1 MTLPR
6 VRFAP
11 SPTGYLHVGGLR
23 TALYNYLFAKKH
35 GGTFVLRI
43 EDTDQTRLVE
53 GAVKNLIEV
62 LEWAGL
68 TPDESPELNGKGGG
82 AFGPYVQSKR
92 LEIYKRHCEILVKS
106 GNAYHCF
113 STAEELEEVR
123 KLQQKQG
130 LQPKYNRK
138 WLPESLGG
146 SAPESEI
153 KRRLDAGEPH
163 AIRMKVPDNRIIK
176 VEDIVRGTVEFASET
191 IDDQVLMKSD
201 GFPTY
206 HLANVVDDHLMQIT
220 HVIRGE
226 EWLSSTPKHVLLYE
240 FFGAAA
246 EPQDNWAPPLFA
258 HLPLLLNPDR
268 TKLSKRQGDVAVEDY
283 RAKGYS
289 KEALINF
296 VALLGWNEGG
306 GSEQEIFSMDEL
318 VEKFSLEHVG
328 KSGAVFNIE
337 KLDWVE
343 QQHIKRSTDAVLAA
357 KIKPMLLD
365 ALKNKS
371 AELPVE
377 VITGDLYL
385 EQVAAQMKERVN
397 FISEFITFS
406 SYFFFEP
413 ETYEPEA
420 VKKRWT
426 PETNA
431 LLTEFGLQLEAVQ
444 PFAAAEIEAALKTFA
459 ESKGLKPAALVH
471 PLRLSTTGTSF
482 GPSLYHLME
491 IIGKDACMRRIK
503 RAALRIT
510 ADAVPS

>member
-1 MTLPR
+1 MSDTKIR

-35 GGTFVLRI
+35 HGTFVLRI
-43 EDTDQTRLVE
+43 EDTDQTRLVD
-53 GAVKNLIEV
+53 GAVKNL
-62 LEWAGL
+62 LDALDWAGIA
-68 TPDESPELNGKGGG
+68 PDESPTHGGD
-82 AFGPYVQSKR
+82 FGSYTQSER
-92 LEIYKRHCEILVKS
+92 LDIYKHYSDTLVAAGK
-106 GNAYHCF
+106 AYPCF

-138 WLPESLGG
+138 WLPESMGG
-146 SAPESEI
+146 TMPQSEI
-153 KRRLDAGEPH
+153 QKRLDAGDAH
-163 AIRMKVPDNRIIK
+163 VIRMKVPDNRT
-176 VEDIVRGTVEFASET
+176 VRFEDAVRGTIEFDAAT

-201 GFPTY
+201 NFPTY
-206 HLANVVDDHLMQIT
+206 HLANVVDDHLMHIT

-240 FFGAAA
+240 FFGWTM
-246 EPQDNWAPPLFA
+246 PVFA

-306 GSEQEIFSMDEL
+306 GSEQEIYSLPEL
-318 VEKFSLEHVG
+318 IEKFSLEHVG

-337 KLDWVE
+337 KLNWIE
-343 QQHIKRSTDAVLAA
+343 QQHIKHAPHTELAA
-357 KIKPMLLD
+357 KIKPHLLE
-365 ALKNKS
+365 ALKTRS
-371 AELPVE
+371 TELPIE
-377 VITGDLYL
+377 MITSEAYL
-385 EQVAAQMKERVN
+385 SQVAEQMKERVN
-397 FISEFITFS
+397 FISEFVSFS

-413 ETYEPEA
+413 ETYEADA
-420 VKKRWT
+420 VKKRWSDN
-426 PETNA
+426 TND
-431 LLTEFGLQLEAVQ
+431 LLTR
-444 PFAAAEIEAALKTFA
+444 FAASLQSLTDFTATGIETALKTFCEA
-459 ESKGLKPAALVH
+459 EGVKPSAMVH
-471 PLRLSTTGTSF
+471 PIRLAATGTSF

-491 IIGKDACMRRIK
+491 IIGKAACLRRIT
-503 RAALRIT
+503 RAVEKLKAQP
-510 ADAVPS
+510 V